1 MSERHPLKRKSVKP
15 SSSTVR
21 GMLPAAQFQCLDAAM
36 QSLRAVG
43 LRFDWVWG
51 GASLGWICAG
61 LIDDKV
67 SCEILAGE
75 TPLLGRIVIKDEDLV
90 ILKAS
95 SEFPE
100 KFKKFLD
107 FPVEQKKG
115 KSFYELEIDT
125 TAKRDVFSEV
135 VRSIDS
141 SFGEIES

>member
-1 MSERHPLKRKSVKP
+1 M
-15 SSSTVR
+15 
-21 GMLPAAQFQCLDAAM
+21 
-36 QSLRAVG
+36 
-43 LRFDWVWG
+43 
-51 GASLGWICAG
+51 
-61 LIDDKV
+61 
-67 SCEILAGE
+67 
-75 TPLLGRIVIKDEDLV
+75 IKDEDLK
-90 ILKAS
+90 ILKES